1 MHHFSDVL
9 GIASTHVHWT
19 SSRRL
24 KLMELSKKKILRRS
38 IILPPWE
45 DAVQMAHAD
54 YRQDLKVRNRQWLFE
69 RGFLRVPRTLWK
81 IQCLSFFLAIY
92 TKNNCNK
99 KPISNT
105 VSLCSRNFQNVKLR
119 LDYVEIWLFYRHS
132 DFTWNQIL
140 ANLNGPKMSVLKI
153 LEVLSFDFSKFEQLS
168 NSKFTKF
175 QSSESLELPKMT
187 YLDRLNSPNFHFS

>member
-24 KLMELSKKKILRRS
+24 KLMELSKKKIQRWS

-119 LDYVEIWLFYRHS
+119 LDYVEIWSFNRLS
-132 DFTWNQIL
+132 DFAWNNIL
-140 ANLNGPKMSVLKI
+140 VNSNGPKMSFLAI
-153 LEVLSFDFSKFEQLS
+153 
-168 NSKFTKF
+168 
-175 QSSESLELPKMT
+175 SETVNME
-187 YLDRLNSPNFHFS
+187 FW

>member
-24 KLMELSKKKILRRS
+24 KLMELSKKKIQRWS

-105 VSLCSRNFQNVKLR
+105 VSLSHKISKCEVKAWLCWNLIILLPLR
-119 LDYVEIWLFYRHS
+119 FYVKSHFGEF
-132 DFTWNQIL
+132 
-140 ANLNGPKMSVLKI
+140 K
-153 LEVLSFDFSKFEQLS
+153 
-168 NSKFTKF
+168 
-175 QSSESLELPKMT
+175 QS
-187 YLDRLNSPNFHFS
+187 

>member
-24 KLMELSKKKILRRS
+24 KLMELSKKKIQRWS

-105 VSLCSRNFQNVKLR
+105 VSLCSRNFQNMKLR
-119 LDYVEIWLFYRHS
+119 LDYVEIWSYYHYS
-132 DFTWNQIL
+132 DFTWNHIL
-140 ANLNGPKMSVLKI
+140 GNSNSLKIWILTI
-153 LEVLSFDFSKFEQLS
+153 LEVLNFDFSKFEQLTS
-168 NSKFTKF
+168 SKFTKI
-175 QSSESLELPKMT
+175 
-187 YLDRLNSPNFHFS
+187 

>member
-19 SSRRL
+19 SFRRL

-54 YRQDLKVRNRQWLFE
+54 CRQDLKVRNRQWLFE

-99 KPISNT
+99 KANFKHCA
-105 VSLCSRNFQNVKLR
+105 LCSRNCQNVKLR
-119 LDYVEIWLFYRHS
+119 LDFIEIRSFYCHY
-132 DFTWNQIL
+132 DFL
-140 ANLNGPKMSVLKI
+140 AYSNSPKMS
-153 LEVLSFDFSKFEQLS
+153 FWQF
-168 NSKFTKF
+168 
-175 QSSESLELPKMT
+175 
-187 YLDRLNSPNFHFS
+187 

>member
-92 TKNNCNK
+92 TK

-105 VSLCSRNFQNVKLR
+105 ALCSRNFQNVKLS
-119 LDYVEIWLFYRHS
+119 LDFIEIRSFYCHY
-132 DFTWNQIL
+132 DFL
-140 ANLNGPKMSVLKI
+140 AYSNSPKMS
-153 LEVLSFDFSKFEQLS
+153 FWQF
-168 NSKFTKF
+168 
-175 QSSESLELPKMT
+175 
-187 YLDRLNSPNFHFS
+187 